1 MQAAKA
7 FLLRGFV
14 SFVSFAVMLVL
25 LLLPNID
32 YDSAFRLHVALDFR
46 YVFYI
51 HGVNFLPAYQLL
63 FLLGTNLAKH
73 SLAYRIFRVVMF
85 PGIILVFAV
94 GWVLYVTGK
103 KYEKPPSPV
112 PVRTDLNTPDTL
124 FETPD
129 KTNLSVQ

>member
-1 MQAAKA
+1 VWA
-7 FLLRGFV
+7 
-14 SFVSFAVMLVL
+14 
-25 LLLPNID
+25 D
-32 YDSAFRLHVALDFR
+32 DSAFRLHVALDFR

-103 KYEKPPSPV
+103 KHERPPSPV
-112 PVRTDLNTPDTL
+112 RVRTDLNTACQEHPSGG
-124 FETPD
+124 
-129 KTNLSVQ
+129 NLDEMDSEHSS

>member
-32 YDSAFRLHVALDFR
+32 YDSAFRRVALDFR

-63 FLLGTNLAKH
+63 FLLGTNLAKP
-73 SLAYRIFRVVMF
+73 SLAYRIFRV
-85 PGIILVFAV
+85 
-94 GWVLYVTGK
+94 
-103 KYEKPPSPV
+103 
-112 PVRTDLNTPDTL
+112 
-124 FETPD
+124 
-129 KTNLSVQ
+129 